1 MMLVLAGSRL
11 ARRLWAASIWHPS
24 AIGPLEQ
31 KYRSLKRVWLSAYDL
46 VALLAGITAA
56 LYGSRLLDR
65 LYGDATDVIGGFFSF
80 IALVCLAGVSF
91 PRLWAVE
98 IIGKSILVGMVVAY
112 AFAIVLSPSP
122 EQLAAREA
130 PSWFVTVILLLPLPL
145 PLFRLEL
152 LATEWADR
160 RAVERRRGLGWSRD

>member
-24 AIGPLEQ
+24 AIGPREQ
-31 KYRSLKRVWLSAYDL
+31 KYRSLKRVWLPAYDL

-65 LYGDATDVIGGFFSF
+65 IYGDFTDVIGGFFSF

-122 EQLAAREA
+122 EQLAV
-130 PSWFVTVILLLPLPL
+130 FLLLPLPL